1 MEVKLDVR
9 YMKIIIIKIKI
20 SKYIII
26 YRHSSGLRKGFF
38 HFQEINEKYFWV
50 IIERN
55 CGSF

>member
-20 SKYIII
+20 SKYIIT

-38 HFQEINEKYFWV
+38 HFQEINEKYF
-50 IIERN
+50 
-55 CGSF
+55 